1 MEVGWYFVSARIGWI
16 FEWNENRLKT
26 KCNGRSPFSI
36 RAIWAGFDVQKCK
49 TRELGKKSQGTKKKE
64 EKFTWMYKRRRNYK
78 DNTHT
83 DKQECIAVRDMRYSL
98 SLWTEFAFD
107 LAVFFSFLCT
117 AFQLQLLPQFK
128 RKFSSQSLS
137 CLLNFISWWCLD
149 RIQDE
154 NKKAR
159 SSFLFLT
166 WLSLV
171 NVYTH

>member
-1 MEVGWYFVSARIGWI
+1 MEREPVKNKMQRAFALLYSSNLSRFRRSKMQNQRTWKKVSR
-16 FEWNENRLKT
+16 NE
-26 KCNGRSPFSI
+26 
-36 RAIWAGFDVQKCK
+36 
-49 TRELGKKSQGTKKKE
+49 KKE